1 MTLYRPDYKMQEAK
15 ELIDNLDDSKDNELI
30 KYYVKKKEE
39 LIKKKVDK
47 LREYQDWFDKLDL
60 FLPNK
65 NIKF

>member
-1 MTLYRPDYKMQEAK
+1 MQEAK